1 MHYLPALLFDLVLLE
16 FPNVSFEMYSS
27 FCVCLCDLSK
37 GSSSF
42 CFIQRIKSWSVELI
56 LRQTDK
62 TKCISEKQKEKRKS
76 LFLLILLSTHNQ
88 IHSERDFGFIPEPIT
103 FDTWS
108 TRKVSNWMS
117 LGLSLSWVYLLK
129 WRRICFEPKKK
140 ILVEYMSRL
149 SAERIFFHF
158 FSFFTSLSLIPQ
170 KRKEAGRRSE
180 KILVK

>member
-1 MHYLPALLFDLVLLE
+1 MCSECVVGGECYASLTPSLSLNSNLYGMHYLPALLFDLVLLE

-88 IHSERDFGFIPEPIT
+88 IHSERDFGFILEPIT
-103 FDTWS
+103 FDT
-108 TRKVSNWMS
+108 
-117 LGLSLSWVYLLK
+117 
-129 WRRICFEPKKK
+129 
-140 ILVEYMSRL
+140 
-149 SAERIFFHF
+149 
-158 FSFFTSLSLIPQ
+158 
-170 KRKEAGRRSE
+170 
-180 KILVK
+180 